1 MIYNFPYYSRAYYRR
16 PQGSN
21 YYPYNSYYNSRY
33 YNNINSNFPKNTSK
47 REKNYTNEEK
57 KQIEERASSDNSE
70 KELFE
75 IFAIKLFFDDILLI
89 CLIFFLYN
97 EGVKDQYL
105 FISLIL
111 LLLT

>member
-57 KQIEERASSDNSE
+57 KQIEERASSDNS
-70 KELFE
+70 
-75 IFAIKLFFDDILLI
+75 DILLI

>member
-1 MIYNFPYYSRAYYRR
+1 MIYNFPYYSRAYSRR

>member
-1 MIYNFPYYSRAYYRR
+1 MMYNFPYYSRAYYRR
-16 PQGSN
+16 PQDSN

-33 YNNINSNFPKNTSK
+33 YNNINPNFSKTTSK
-47 REKNYTNEEK
+47 IEENHTHEEK

-75 IFAIKLFFDDILLI
+75 IFGIKLFFDDILLI